1 MIMHNS
7 LIYLGKCLTLFSSRE
22 YFRRSIL
29 CNSLVWSCE
38 YTGRSNLT
46 LSEALQSEADAA
58 EHLRKMPVVIQ
69 QAICFII
76 HKNEVCFLLHVGI
89 FIIKNGS
96 VDQKAVTKPRF
107 TVHCFLFDLRGKMIP
122 LQSALKLLTPIAVY
136 QFETYNTFKQLETKE
151 YPVITIIL
159 GTHA

>member
-1 MIMHNS
+1 MHNS
-7 LIYLGKCLTLFSSRE
+7 LIFLGKCLTLFSSRE

-107 TVHCFLFDLRGKMIP
+107 TVHCFLWDLRGKVIP
-122 LQSALKLLTPIAVY
+122 LQSALKLLTHIAVY
-136 QFETYNTFKQLETKE
+136 QFETYNTFKQPETKE